1 MQKLISKYLDE
12 FGVFDNFS
20 SMSGKFNNSKVS
32 IFQKSARRL
41 NSPKVCKDL
50 ESAHNLKFIARSFLL
65 FSTCLLFGGW
75 GFFAHQKINGLAVF
89 TLPPEMIGFY
99 KKNINYLTEAA
110 VNPDKRRYAVA
121 DEAPKHY
128 IDLDD
133 YGDSAEVKLARYWKD
148 AIQKFGKDSLM
159 LHGIV
164 PWHIN
169 QVYNELKGAFAV
181 KDPNAILRLSAD
193 LGHYVADA
201 NVPLH
206 TTSNYNGQKSD
217 QIGIHGFWE
226 SRLPELFFTEY
237 NFFVGKAAYQ
247 KNVQLTAWS
256 AIVKANAA
264 LDSVLRFEKE
274 LFEKE
279 SDKKFSFETKG
290 KQTQKVVSFAYSKK
304 YHNLLSGMV
313 ERQMRSSV
321 KMIGDIWF
329 TAWVDAGQ
337 PDLNLMIEYRPSQ
350 DEIAKRRQELK
361 EWKQKLFEARKHETD
376 SI

>member
-1 MQKLISKYLDE
+1 
-12 FGVFDNFS
+12 
-20 SMSGKFNNSKVS
+20 MSGKLNSPKVS

-41 NSPKVCKDL
+41 NSQKVCKAR
-50 ESAHNLKFIARSFLL
+50 ESARKSTVIVRSFLL
-65 FSTCLLFGGW
+65 LSTCLLLSGW

-133 YGDSAEVKLARYWKD
+133 YGDSAAVKLPRYWND
-148 AIQKFGKDSLM
+148 AVQKFGKDSLM

-169 QVYNELKGAFAV
+169 RVYYQLKDAFVV

-237 NFFVGKAAYQ
+237 DFFVGKATYQ

-256 AIVKANAA
+256 AIAKAHAA
-264 LDSVLRFEKE
+264 LDSVFRFEKE
-274 LFEKE
+274 LFKKE
-279 SDKKFSFETKG
+279 SGKKFSFETKG
-290 KQTQKVVSFAYSKK
+290 KQTQKVVSSVYSKK
-304 YHNLLSGMV
+304 YHHLLSGMV
-313 ERQMRSSV
+313 ERQMRASV
-321 KMIGDIWF
+321 KMVGDIWF

-337 PDLNLMIEYRPSQ
+337 PDLNSIIDYKPSQ

-361 EWKQKLFEARKHETD
+361 EWKQKLFEARSHETD